1 MVAEVIDLTK
11 RLRKKDNDDLGERLR
26 RINES
31 MQRINQL
38 MKELRNV
45 GVPEKSDR

>member
-11 RLRKKDNDDLGERLR
+11 RLRKKDDDDLGERLQ
-26 RINES
+26 RISES

-45 GVPEKSDR
+45 GVSEKSDR